1 MKRHILLTDEEI
13 QLLKS
18 IANFPGLHAINGIVD
33 RATKPNTEEENLFI
47 DAAKNEYAEQGSIE
61 FDDVPLVSDSD
72 EGAYV
77 AAWVWVS
84 NAN

>member
-1 MKRHILLTDEEI
+1 MKRYILLTDEEI

-18 IANFPGLHAINGIVD
+18 IANFPGLNAINGIVD
-33 RATKPNTEEENLFI
+33 RATRPNTDEESLFI

-61 FDDVPLVSDSD
+61 FDDAPLVSGSD

-84 NAN
+84 NT